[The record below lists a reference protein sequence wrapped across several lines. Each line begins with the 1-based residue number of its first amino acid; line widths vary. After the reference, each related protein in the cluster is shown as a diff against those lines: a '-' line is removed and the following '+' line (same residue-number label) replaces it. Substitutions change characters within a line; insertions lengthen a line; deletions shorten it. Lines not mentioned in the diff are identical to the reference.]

1 MTTEKALEGKPYA
14 GNPHARF
21 DGGEVASCTEE
32 ASLRRVHCRRQPEG
46 RASVCATT
54 PRRGSLLYEI
64 AVLVLASAVT
74 WSGFADDSVIAWAD
88 DTIAVDMSRD
98 DFRVVLGDATL
109 RCSPDWC
116 TGGTNVAGA
125 VYSIEAVENPCSGS
139 AVTSAVPAQI
149 LSGEC
154 DVPYSGEG
162 WVRFLLKASVNGVAV
177 GETLVS
183 DVSFGM
189 RSGLSAAIAYDN
201 RAGTLQE
208 IAGSGKPVN
217 LAYDTSWAEGA
228 ASLEISALKLSGS
241 GADAMATNTIMSVT
255 ADADGTTTMR
265 GVGRGWW
272 RLLCRISGESGEP
285 LLEYLT
291 DEFKMPSGFLLNIR

>member
-1 MTTEKALEGKPYA
+1 M
-14 GNPHARF
+14 
-21 DGGEVASCTEE
+21 
-32 ASLRRVHCRRQPEG
+32 
-46 RASVCATT
+46 
-54 PRRGSLLYEI
+54 
-64 AVLVLASAVT
+64 LVLASAVT

-116 TGGTNVAGA
+116 TGGTNVDGA
-125 VYSIEAVENPCSGS
+125 VYAIEAVVNPCSGS
-139 AVTSAVPAQI
+139 AVTSAVPAQL

-291 DEFKMPSGFLLNIR
+291 DEFKMPSGFIVNIR